1 MTEARAAGPEAGR
14 SSEPPSGDTG
24 ARPSIALVAGIVA
37 VVVAV
42 AVAGYATTGSPAL
55 AGLGSQP
62 AAAGAAPAA
71 GGQPGADAAAIE
83 ARQRSLEQI
92 ASMVDTLAQRMKD
105 RPDDA
110 EGWTMLARSYTLLG
124 RFAEALPAY
133 RRASE
138 LQPRNAGLL
147 ADHADASAAS
157 QGTLA
162 NPETVQLL
170 ERALAIDPQQP
181 KALALAGTL
190 AYERGDFAAA
200 VAHWQKIADALP
212 PGSEMAQQ
220 MQAGIAEAR
229 QRAAGAAASAPAATG
244 PHTTPAAS
252 APATAPARA
261 TAAAPAPGAASAAI
275 SGTVTLAPALAGNA
289 APNDTVFVFARAS
302 EGARMPL
309 AIVRARVADLPLA
322 FTLDDSSAMSPAARL
337 SGATRVVVAARISRS
352 GNATPQPGDF
362 IGESA
367 PVTPGTRDLSIRI
380 DQVVGNR

>member
-1 MTEARAAGPEAGR
+1 MSDVQAADPDASGSSGARSPAPQ
-14 SSEPPSGDTG
+14 
-24 ARPSIALVAGIVA
+24 ARPSRALIASIVA
-37 VVVAV
+37 AVVAV
-42 AVAGYATTGSPAL
+42 AVAGYARTGSPQL
-55 AGLGSQP
+55 AGLGGRAAPAAATP
-62 AAAGAAPAA
+62 AAAGS
-71 GGQPGADAAAIE
+71 QPGGDAAAIA

-92 ASMVDTLAQRMKD
+92 ASMVDTLAERMKS

-110 EGWTMLARSYTLLG
+110 EGWTMLARSYTLVG
-124 RFAEALPAY
+124 RFAESLPAY

-138 LQPRNAGLL
+138 LQPANAGLL

-162 NPETVQLL
+162 NPETMQLL

-200 VAHWQKIADALP
+200 AGHWQRIVDALP

-220 MQAGIAEAR
+220 VRAGIAEAR
-229 QRAAGAAASAPAATG
+229 QRAAGAAASGPAAATPPRTAAASTPAPRRTTAATSAPAA
-244 PHTTPAAS
+244 AS
-252 APATAPARA
+252 TAI
-261 TAAAPAPGAASAAI
+261 T
-275 SGTVTLAPALAGNA
+275 GTVTLAPALAGKA
-289 APNDTVFVFARAS
+289 APDDTVFVFARAS

-337 SGATRVVVAARISRS
+337 SGATSVVIAARISRT
-352 GNATPQPGDF
+352 GNAMPQPGDLT
-362 IGESA
+362 GESA
-367 PVTPGTRDLSIRI
+367 PVPPGTRDLSIRI
-380 DQVVGNR
+380 DRSVENR